1 MKYLILIAVLL
12 MATPV
17 LAETFAIDTA
27 EMCADYQNQMNDI
40 GVTLNAFNDKLN
52 ALIDKQVKA
61 GCVSPVEESVVEAP
75 VKISAATLESIKNPK
90 PVEVINEKIIVD
102 PVIYK

>member
-1 MKYLILIAVLL
+1 MKYLILIAALF

-17 LAETFAIDTA
+17 WAETFAIDTA
-27 EMCADYQNQMNDI
+27 EMCADYQSQMNDI

-61 GCVSPVEESVVEAP
+61 GCVSPDEESVVESP
-75 VKISAATLESIKNPK
+75 VKINEATLDAIKNPK